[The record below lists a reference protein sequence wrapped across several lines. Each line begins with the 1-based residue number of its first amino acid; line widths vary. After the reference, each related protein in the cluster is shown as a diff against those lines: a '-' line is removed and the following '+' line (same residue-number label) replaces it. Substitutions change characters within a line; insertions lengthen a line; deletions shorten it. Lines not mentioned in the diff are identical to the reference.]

1 MHNDAATMPR
11 TRAAVNTD
19 APIRGT
25 LNAATEMKPRPQR
38 PPIIWIHGGRVV
50 SGGNSLRKK
59 SMPIAEP
66 TKTTAPFS
74 AIDRDRSQ
82 VRATAAFAGPWS
94 AVPTPAMTDNATQN
108 QNIMLAAYP
117 KRCDSDAGIDPAL
130 APRVATPHPRAV
142 PLDARPFLART
153 EAILQR
159 HALGATGAFARWTL
173 DPARDRGPNAYGVS
187 DAANLL
193 WTLGRFPAD
202 ARDRAAWVD
211 SLQRFQAPASGLFHE
226 PTHHA
231 IHTTA
236 HCIAALELFD
246 ARPAHRLAEVA
257 PLRDAAAMERF
268 LDALDWSGAP
278 WTESHRGAGL
288 YAALH
293 LAGESTPEWE
303 ARYFAWLARECDPA
317 TGLWRRGAVPAGAA
331 GLGLLFPHLAGTF
344 HYLFNCEHAK
354 QSHPHP
360 GALVDTC
367 LRIRTTRIYPLA
379 RFVSFAEMDWVYC
392 LHRAARDCGRLG
404 EARPALRD
412 VAVEY
417 LAYLD
422 GLDPDTDAG
431 LDDLHELF
439 GAVSALAELQ
449 SALPG
454 EIASECPLRL
464 VLDRRPFL

>member
-1 MHNDAATMPR
+1 M
-11 TRAAVNTD
+11 RAHL
-19 APIRGT
+19 RGW
-25 LNAATEMKPRPQR
+25 P
-38 PPIIWIHGGRVV
+38 
-50 SGGNSLRKK
+50 S
-59 SMPIAEP
+59 
-66 TKTTAPFS
+66 
-74 AIDRDRSQ
+74 
-82 VRATAAFAGPWS
+82 
-94 AVPTPAMTDNATQN
+94 
-108 QNIMLAAYP
+108 
-117 KRCDSDAGIDPAL
+117 L
-130 APRVATPHPRAV
+130 APRSATAHASNV
-142 PLDARPFLART
+142 NLDARGFLTST
-153 EAILQR
+153 EAILRR
-159 HALGATGAFARWTL
+159 HALGATGEFARWTL

-193 WTLGRFPAD
+193 WTLGRFPSGAPE
-202 ARDRAAWVD
+202 RGAWVE
-211 SLQRFQAPASGLFHE
+211 SLYRFQEPARGSFHE

-236 HCIAALELFD
+236 HCIAALELFG
-246 ARPAHRLAEVA
+246 ARPAHRLVELA

-268 LDALDWSGAP
+268 LDALDWRGAP

-293 LAGESTPEWE
+293 LAGDSTPEWE

-317 TGLWRRGAVPAGAA
+317 TGLWRYGSVPVGERA
-331 GLGLLFPHLAGTF
+331 LGLLFPHLAGTF

-354 QSHPHP
+354 QPHPHP
-360 GALVDTC
+360 RALVDTC
-367 LRIRTTRIYPLA
+367 LRMRAARSYPLA
-379 RFVSFAEMDWVYC
+379 RFVSFAEVDWVYC

-412 VAVEY
+412 FAVEY

-431 LDDLHELF
+431 LDDLHALF

-454 EIASECPLRL
+454 EIASERPLRL